1 MLFYEYLPYKS
12 KSTFER
18 IPKKPYDIRFW
29 KRRLMYDIHHEKWQL
44 ERLTHSNK
52 FYLICACPNFD
63 KTSISILRLYFNS
76 FIQSNYYYP
85 DDRIK
90 LKYPKKL
97 KMKFYP
103 YSTLFKFYGPKKT
116 SKTFKNLLTTNQ
128 IHFPFHNMEELHY
141 FIKISKE
148 SGIMPLLF
156 YPLVIVNKFK
166 NNFVPLQYFKLNMEN
181 NQMSISQSLR
191 LHFLKITKI
200 LLTNY
205 KLNIYKKMDDSCE
218 PANIFIDLA
227 GLPNPIHPLK
237 GNNPRVDHT
246 GNLVN
251 QYDENGVLIPHTE
264 EDENEIIDIYVSS
277 DDDEEAVKKR
287 SWVNKFLRRTFG

>member
-1 MLFYEYLPYKS
+1 MLFYEHLPYKS
-12 KSTFER
+12 TSTFER
-18 IPKKPYDIRFW
+18 ISQKPYHLKFW
-29 KRRLMYDIHHEKWQL
+29 KKRLMYDIHHGKWHL

-52 FYLICACPNFD
+52 FYIICACPNFD

-97 KMKFYP
+97 KIKFYP
-103 YSTLFKFYGPKKT
+103 YSTLFKFYGPKKP
-116 SKTFKNLLTTNQ
+116 SKSFKNLLNTNQ
-128 IHFPFHNMEELHY
+128 IHFPFHNLEELHY
-141 FIKISKE
+141 FMKISKE
-148 SGIMPLLF
+148 SGIIPLLF

-166 NNFVPLQYFKLNMEN
+166 HSFVPLQYFKLNMEHN
-181 NQMSISQSLR
+181 NLSISQSLR
-191 LHFLKITKI
+191 LHFIKITRI
-200 LLTNY
+200 LLTNF

-237 GNNPRVDHT
+237 GNNPRVDHN
-246 GNLVN
+246 GNLAI
-251 QYDENGVLIPHTE
+251 QYDENGVFIPHTE
-264 EDENEIIDIYVSS
+264 EDENDIIDVYLSS
-277 DDDEEAVKKR
+277 DDDEEEVRKR

>member
-29 KRRLMYDIHHEKWQL
+29 KKRLMYDIHKEKWHL
-44 ERLTHSNK
+44 EQLTHSNK

-63 KTSISILRLYFNS
+63 KTSISILKLYFNS

-97 KMKFYP
+97 KVKFYP
-103 YSTLFKFYGPKKT
+103 YSNLFKIYNSKKI
-116 SKTFKNLLTTNQ
+116 SKNFKNLLTKNQ
-128 IHFPFHNMEELHY
+128 LHFPFHNIEELHY
-141 FIKISKE
+141 FIKISKKN
-148 SGIMPLLF
+148 GLIPLLF
-156 YPLVIVNKFK
+156 YPLVIANKFK
-166 NNFVPLQYFKLNMEN
+166 NNYVPLQYFKIINDNNELSILN
-181 NQMSISQSLR
+181 SLR
-191 LHFLKITKI
+191 LHFLKISKV
-200 LLTNY
+200 LLTNF
-205 KLNIYKKMDDSCE
+205 KLTIYKKMDDSCE

-237 GNNPRVDHT
+237 GNNPWVDYK
-246 GNLVN
+246 GNLVDRFDKDGN
-251 QYDENGVLIPHTE
+251 LIPHTE
-264 EDENEIIDIYVSS
+264 EDENEVIDIYLSS